1 MQFGEEEIKLSLCV
15 DDIIVYIVNPPKT
28 NKTKYRMNSARLQG
42 EKLTCKNQS
51 HFYILKIY
59 MWKLKIKAKCHWA
72 SGQDGR
78 VGKHYTCLF
87 SRPHKIITKLQKNLH

>member
-42 EKLTCKNQS
+42 EKLTCKN
-51 HFYILKIY
+51 
-59 MWKLKIKAKCHWA
+59 
-72 SGQDGR
+72 
-78 VGKHYTCLF
+78 
-87 SRPHKIITKLQKNLH
+87 